1 MGLRRTILRLMP
13 PRLQD
18 WARALLHRI
27 RTARAH
33 RAVAGFRRP
42 VARPH
47 GLSAPVIISLTSYPP
62 RFPTLHLTLRSLLM
76 QTVQADRLILWVG
89 EDALS
94 LLPSEVRALEADG
107 LEIRATRDL
116 RSYTKFVP
124 AILAFPDAN
133 IVISDDDLYYEP
145 RWLEMLVEGSR
156 TAPGTII
163 CRRAH
168 RPIWR
173 NSVLLPYGE
182 WDQEIVTGGAMDSMI
197 LPTGCGGILFPPRS
211 LAQETCDSETF
222 LALSPTADDVW
233 LFVMALRAGSRFRQ
247 VGPGFVQICWQGSQ
261 ETSLMQANLVAD
273 GNDRQLM
280 AVVDHFGARSL
291 LKPPG
296 E

>member
-1 MGLRRTILRLMP
+1 MP

-18 WARALLHRI
+18 WSRALLHRI
-27 RTARAH
+27 RTVRAH
-33 RAVAGFRRP
+33 RAVARFRRP

-47 GLSAPVIISLTSYPP
+47 GLSALVIISLTSYPP
-62 RFPTLHLTLRSLLM
+62 RFATLHLTLSSLLM
-76 QTVQADRLILWVG
+76 QTVQADRLILWIGQADMV
-89 EDALS
+89 S
-94 LLPSEVRALEADG
+94 LPPEVLALEALG
-107 LEIRATRDL
+107 VEIRATEDL
-116 RSYTKFVP
+116 RSYKKFVP
-124 AILAFPDAN
+124 ALRDFPDAN
-133 IVISDDDLYYEP
+133 IVTADDDLYYGP
-145 RWLEMLVEGSR
+145 HWLEMLVDGAKG
-156 TAPGTII
+156 APGAIV

-168 RPIWR
+168 RPKWR
-173 NSVLLPYGE
+173 GKTLLPYGQ
-182 WDQEIVTGGAMDSMI
+182 WDHDIVTGGKVDPMI
-197 LPTGCGGILFPPRS
+197 FPTSGGGALYPPGS
-211 LAQETCDSETF
+211 LAPETCDSEAF